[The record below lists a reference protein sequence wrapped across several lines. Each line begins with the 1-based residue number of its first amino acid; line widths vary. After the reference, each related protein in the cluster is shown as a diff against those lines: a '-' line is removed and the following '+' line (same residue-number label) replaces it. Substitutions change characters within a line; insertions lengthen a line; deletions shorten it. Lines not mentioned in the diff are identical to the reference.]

1 MPLEAAIAYAER
13 HDLHALVVARAET
26 ILCERY
32 GEGYDREKAHPLY
45 SGTKSFWGVLALA
58 AQEDGLLTLDEPVC
72 DTLHEWRSDETKTAV
87 TIRQLL
93 QLTAGFAFGGL
104 GNAVPTYE
112 AAIALPLRD
121 PPGARFTYGGVPLQ
135 IFGALLARKLESRLT
150 PHEYLHE
157 RLLAP
162 LGIAVAS
169 WRSLKDGT
177 HPLPTGAQ
185 LSPAAWLRYGQFLG
199 ARGKDTDRHVIDP
212 QLLRV
217 CWAGTTANPR
227 YGLAFWL
234 DPTGGIPDL
243 LYASGAAGQALY
255 VIPSADL
262 TVVHFGKSTSFRH
275 ETFLRRLLPL

>member
-1 MPLEAAIAYAER
+1 MPLEAATAYAQR
-13 HDLHALVVARAET
+13 HDLHALVVARGED
-26 ILCERY
+26 ILFERY
-32 GEGYDREKAHPLY
+32 GEGYDRAKAHLLY

-72 DTLHEWRSDETKTAV
+72 NTLHEWRGDTSKAAV

-93 QLTAGFAFGGL
+93 TLTAGFAFGGL

-121 PPGARFTYGGVPLQ
+121 PPGSRFTYGGVPLQ
-135 IFGALLARKLESRLT
+135 VFGALLARKLGSRQT
-150 PHEYLHE
+150 PHAYLHE

-185 LSPAAWLRYGQFLG
+185 LSSAAWLRYGRFLA
-199 ARGKDTDRHVIDP
+199 ARGADTAQHVVGE
-212 QLLRV
+212 QLLRM
-217 CWAGTTANPR
+217 CWEGTTANPR
-227 YGLAFWL
+227 YGLGFWL
-234 DPTGGIPDL
+234 DPTGGFADL
-243 LYASGAAGQALY
+243 LYASGAGGQALY
-255 VIPSADL
+255 VVPSAGL
-262 TVVHFGKSTSFRH
+262 TVVHFGRSASFRH